1 MNIGSLALLGLVAPD
16 LLDESK
22 DWLRGFARKDPVD
35 AILWTTIVCAHLFY
49 RAEHGHN
56 PKVKSYNDALV
67 YVSTNL
73 SVGYCDIFAMTEGGK
88 QIATFL
94 MVFGPAM
101 AARTF
106 DVTKQEAE
114 ARDAEESAH
123 SKAMLDKL
131 DRIAELLAPNA
142 APSADP

>member
-1 MNIGSLALLGLVAPD
+1 MNLGSLALLGLVAPD

-22 DWLRGFARKDPVD
+22 DWLRDFARKDPVD
-35 AILWTTIVCAHLFY
+35 AVLWTTLVCAQLFY

-73 SVGYCDIFAMTEGGK
+73 SVGYCDIFAMTDAGK

-94 MVFGPAM
+94 MTFGPAM

-106 DVTKQEAE
+106 DETQRETE
-114 ARDAEESAH
+114 ARDAEEASHRA
-123 SKAMLDKL
+123 AMLDKL
-131 DRIAELLAPNA
+131 DRIAELLAAPKA
-142 APSADP
+142 ASIDP

>member
-1 MNIGSLALLGLVAPD
+1 MNLGSLALLGLVAPD
-16 LLDESK
+16 VLDESK

-35 AILWTTIVCAHLFY
+35 ALLWTTLVCAHLFY

-73 SVGYCDIFAMTEGGK
+73 SVGYCDIFAMTDQGK

-94 MVFGPAM
+94 MTFGPAM
-101 AARTF
+101 AARAF
-106 DVTKQEAE
+106 DMTRAE
-114 ARDAEESAH
+114 TDARDADEAAH
-123 SKAMLDKL
+123 RTAMLDKL
-131 DRIAELLAPNA
+131 DRIAELLAPA
-142 APSADP
+142 AAATTDP